1 MRFQKSWIILGL
13 VAVVLVGLYVKG
25 VFDPS
30 QMTPTAPSQETT
42 GLKTNMTP
50 DLTIDS
56 NGLSKAT
63 ATLTTPKGVVKFKF
77 YTQDAPATVKRIVE
91 LINSGY
97 YNGLT
102 FHRVVPGFVIQG
114 GDPTGTGSGGSGQKL
129 KAEFNDR
136 KHVLGAIAMART
148 ADPNSADSQFYI
160 TLGTHPHLDHQ
171 YTVFGQVIEG
181 MEVVQKIQMGDK
193 MTTITIEQLIRFTF
207 LHIKNIYFLN

>member
-13 VAVVLVGLYVKG
+13 VAIVLVGLYVKG
-25 VFDPS
+25 VFVPTNV
-30 QMTPTAPSQETT
+30 TPTAPQETT

-63 ATLTTPKGVVKFKF
+63 ATLTTTKGVVKFKF

-102 FHRVVPGFVIQG
+102 FHRVVPGFVVQG

-136 KHVLGAIAMART
+136 KHMLGAIAMART

-171 YTVFGQVIEG
+171 YTVFGQVTEG

-193 MTTITIEQLIRFTF
+193 MTTVTIE
-207 LHIKNIYFLN
+207 

>member
-13 VAVVLVGLYVKG
+13 VAVVLVGLYLKG
-25 VFDPS
+25 VFAPTE
-30 QMTPTAPSQETT
+30 MTPASPTQETT
-42 GLKTNMTP
+42 GQKTNMTP

-63 ATLTTPKGVVKFKF
+63 AILTTAKGVVKFKF

-102 FHRVVPGFVIQG
+102 FHRVVPGFVVQG

-136 KHVLGAIAMART
+136 KHLLGAVAMART

-160 TLGTHPHLDHQ
+160 TLGVHPHLDHQ

-181 MEVVQKIQMGDK
+181 MDVVQKIQMGDK
-193 MTTITIEQLIRFTF
+193 MTTVTIE
-207 LHIKNIYFLN
+207 